1 MSEEAIKPGE
11 KAPDFV
17 LKDQEGNDVSLS
29 SFIGKKVILS
39 FHPLAFTSICEIQMK
54 SLDVKH
60 GEFERLNTVPLG
72 ISVDGQFAKKAWAD
86 QMKVT
91 STRLLS
97 DFWPHGDI
105 AKKYGLFIDR
115 LGFSGRANIIIDEK
129 GIVAWVKVYELGEI
143 PDIEEVIRLLR

>member
-1 MSEEAIKPGE
+1 MSEGVIKPGE

-17 LKDQEGNDVSLS
+17 LKDQEGKDVSLS
-29 SFIGKKVILS
+29 SLSGKKVVLS

-54 SLDVKH
+54 SLDIKH

-72 ISVDGQFAKKAWAD
+72 ISVDSQFAKKAWAE

-91 STRLLS
+91 STRLLA
-97 DFWPHGDI
+97 DFWPHGEV

-115 LGFSGRANIIIDEK
+115 LGFSGRAHIIIDEK
-129 GIVAWVKVYELGEI
+129 GNVAWVKVYDLGEI
-143 PDIEEVIRLLR
+143 PDIEEVIRNLR